1 MALMLG
7 ALYRALIAGRVD
19 EETAR
24 QAAEEVAAYDSRLVT
39 IEADVKLLKWMVATN
54 VVLTGGVLVR
64 LFVA

>member
-1 MALMLG
+1 MAMMLG
-7 ALYRALIAGRVD
+7 ALYRALIAGHVD

-24 QAAEEVAAYDSRLVT
+24 QAAEEVAAYDSRLAT
-39 IEADVKLLKWMVATN
+39 IEADVKVLKWMVGTN